1 MKRISQ
7 IISVM
12 LLVAWPTLDIA
23 RTSGGSN
30 NLERFFREVNTF
42 SASFKQVVLDA
53 SQNPVQES
61 SGRLWIKRP
70 GKFRWDYQAP
80 YEQKIISDGKLLWI
94 YDVEL
99 KQVTRQ
105 NLSVSLGQTPA
116 ILLAGRGKFKDNF
129 RVKSLG
135 KQGGLEWL
143 QMIPRNS
150 DGSYETIRIGFK
162 KRQLYIL
169 EMVDGFGQTTRVT
182 LSGARENR
190 SISNRKFRFVPPKG
204 VDVVGK

>member
-1 MKRISQ
+1 
-7 IISVM
+7 M
-12 LLVAWPTLDIA
+12 LLVAWPTLDVA
-23 RTSGGSN
+23 GPSSGGN

-53 SQNPVQES
+53 SQTPVQES

-80 YEQKIISDGKLLWI
+80 YEQKIISDGKHLWI

-99 KQVTRQ
+99 KQVSHQ
-105 NLSVSLGQTPA
+105 NLSASLAQTPA
-116 ILLAGRGKFKDNF
+116 ILLAGKGKFKDNF